1 MSRVTKNTSHRHG
14 DGALI
19 TAQPGTSLDVLDRS
33 IVMLTLADA
42 GFLVLRGFDGGLG
55 EFSRLVRRMSERI
68 TLDPARSL
76 HGGVAQKV
84 DAGLDAIGLHC
95 ENGNSP
101 FMPHLCWF
109 FCEKAASIGSETT
122 VCDGYRVWD
131 ALSPAARR
139 AFLERDIVYSR
150 HVEAAKWKS
159 FVYHSLQGQKR
170 IEDITPGDLLSLA
183 DARRGTVIRPSGGD
197 AIYYEFQVPAAS
209 GTLFSDRIAFANSIL
224 GPSCNYERPTITFAD
239 REPIPPWLIDEVVRV
254 TESVTVDIAWRDG
267 DVALI
272 DNTRVMHGRRAIV
285 DPRRTIYNALS
296 FIRRREA
303 PAGEG

>member
-1 MSRVTKNTSHRHG
+1 MSSVTTNTSHHHG

-19 TAQPGTSLDVLDRS
+19 TAQPGTPLDVLDRS
-33 IVMLTLADA
+33 TVMQVLADA
-42 GFLVLRGFDGGLG
+42 GFLLLRGFDTSVG

-109 FCEKAASIGSETT
+109 FCERAASIGSETT
-122 VCDGYRVWD
+122 VCDGYRAWD
-131 ALSPAARR
+131 ALSPAAQR
-139 AFLERDIVYSR
+139 AFLDRDIVYSR

-159 FVYHSLQGQKR
+159 FVHHALQGAKR
-170 IEDITPGDLLSLA
+170 VEDISLDDLLSLA
-183 DARRGTVIRPSGGD
+183 DARPGTVIRPSAGE
-197 AIYYEFQVPAAS
+197 AIYYEFQVPAARR
-209 GTLFSDRIAFANSIL
+209 TLFSDRIAFANSIL
-224 GPSCNYERPTITFAD
+224 GPSYNYEKPRITFAD
-239 REPIPPWLIDEVVRV
+239 REPIPLSLLDEVVRV
-254 TESVTVDIAWRDG
+254 TEAVTVDIAWRDG
-267 DVALI
+267 DVLLV
-272 DNTRVMHGRRAIV
+272 DNTRAMHGRRAIL

-296 FIRRREA
+296 FIGHRET